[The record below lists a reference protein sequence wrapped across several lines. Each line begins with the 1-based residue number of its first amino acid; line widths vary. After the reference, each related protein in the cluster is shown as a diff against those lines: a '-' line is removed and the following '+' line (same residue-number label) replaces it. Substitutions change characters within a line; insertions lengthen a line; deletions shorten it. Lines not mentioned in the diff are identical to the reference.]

1 MRIKKPNFSG
11 FNSLFLIALQNYK
24 RLCKWQNIFL
34 KNYQQIFI
42 LENFLAL
49 MKNQIFDI
57 QYNKKF
63 FGKLCIKCAFI

>member
-24 RLCKWQNIFL
+24 RLYKQQNIFS

-42 LENFLAL
+42 LENFVSLS
-49 MKNQIFDI
+49 KN
-57 QYNKKF
+57 
-63 FGKLCIKCAFI
+63 